1 MTLREGYT
9 GPSKFSST
17 YSEQELDR
25 VGEFLRGVGDGFRHG
40 TPPRFNARIG
50 IERGARVTLDAG
62 GAVRVDTSSG
72 NTITAVLPDVVRS
85 AGKTAILL
93 RLSSLGAVDVISSD
107 LVLVDDQE
115 IFSVSAAVGAF
126 PFFSDGKQWFS
137 LR

>member
-1 MTLREGYT
+1 MNYG
-9 GPSKFSST
+9 GPRKFSAT

-25 VGEFLRGVGDGFRHG
+25 VGEFLKEVDDGFKNG
-40 TPPRFNARIG
+40 TPPRFAVPLG
-50 IERGARVTLDAG
+50 IKRDAKVTLQAG

-72 NTITAVLPDVVRS
+72 ITTVAILPDVVRS

-93 RLSSLGAVDVISSD
+93 RLSALGAVDVISSD
-107 LVLVDDQE
+107 MVLIDDLATY
-115 IFSVSAAVGAF
+115 SVSAAVGAF